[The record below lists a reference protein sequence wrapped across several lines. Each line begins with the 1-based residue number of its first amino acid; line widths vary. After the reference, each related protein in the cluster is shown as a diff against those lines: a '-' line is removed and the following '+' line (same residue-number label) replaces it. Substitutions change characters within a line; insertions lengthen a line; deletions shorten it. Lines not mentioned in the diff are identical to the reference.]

1 MAYEKSKDSLIDEI
15 NKRVEDKILEKTN
28 ADLLIKLINQ
38 ADSLDE
44 AISIAALGTTY
55 KRTGFHFDK
64 RLEKLKLGAIRYFKR
79 NEKLSFAVHTT
90 QHNTTNPLAHKLII
104 GDNYQAL
111 QNLLIQYR
119 NQVNVIYIDPPYGKD
134 SMG

>member
-64 RLEKLKLGAIRYFKR
+64 RLEKLGDAIRYFKR
-79 NEKLSFAVHTT
+79 NETLSFVDSTHNTT
-90 QHNTTNPLAHKLII
+90 QHNTTQHNTTQQIRSRI
-104 GDNYQAL
+104 
-111 QNLLIQYR
+111 
-119 NQVNVIYIDPPYGKD
+119 
-134 SMG
+134 S

>member
-64 RLEKLKLGAIRYFKR
+64 RLEKLGDAIRYFKR
-79 NEKLSFAVHTT
+79 NETFSFVDSTHNTT
-90 QHNTTNPLAHKLII
+90 QHNTTQQIRSRIN
-104 GDNYQAL
+104 
-111 QNLLIQYR
+111 
-119 NQVNVIYIDPPYGKD
+119 
-134 SMG
+134 